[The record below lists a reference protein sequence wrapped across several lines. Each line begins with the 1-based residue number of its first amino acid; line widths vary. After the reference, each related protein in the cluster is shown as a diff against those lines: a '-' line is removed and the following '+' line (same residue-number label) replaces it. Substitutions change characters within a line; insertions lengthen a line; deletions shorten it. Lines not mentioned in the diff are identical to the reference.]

1 MVLAWFIIPSS
12 LFQSRPEGDTCHG
25 DLFLKGFVFLADFLN
40 FDHCLVRG
48 SHSLALREAH
58 GGNLAVR
65 EELSRLILGE
75 IYLYALL
82 SWLLGTTVVAQV
94 LVLF

>member
-1 MVLAWFIIPSS
+1 MPAWSFIPLS
-12 LFQSRPEGDTCHG
+12 FFKSRPEGYTCHG
-25 DLFLKGFVFLADFLN
+25 DLFLKGSVFLAHFLN
-40 FDHCLVRG
+40 FDDCFVRG
-48 SHSLALREAH
+48 LHCLALREAH
-58 GGNLAVR
+58 GGNLAMR

-82 SWLLGTTVVAQV
+82 NWLLGTTFIALV